1 MLTRL
6 LVVRPTVRVNAKARE
21 NNFISTSDG
30 PGEGN
35 KRFPSIDQGPEK
47 PKKKVNPIKK
57 FLMEKFK
64 IKEIDYNKFEKENKW
79 AIRPG
84 KNKDKDSDP

>member
-35 KRFPSIDQGPEK
+35 KRFPSIDQGPKE
-47 PKKKVNPIKK
+47 PKKEVNPIKK

-64 IKEIDYNKFEKENKW
+64 IKEIDYTKFDKENKW
-79 AIRPG
+79 AIHPEH
-84 KNKDKDSDP
+84 KDKDT

>member
-1 MLTRL
+1 M
-6 LVVRPTVRVNAKARE
+6 RPTVRVNAKARE

-30 PGEGN
+30 PGEGK
-35 KRFPSIDQGPEK
+35 KRFPSIDQGPKE
-47 PKKKVNPIKK
+47 PKKEVNPIKK

-79 AIRPG
+79 AIRPEH
-84 KNKDKDSDP
+84 KDKDP

>member
-1 MLTRL
+1 
-6 LVVRPTVRVNAKARE
+6 VRPTVRVNAKARE

-35 KRFPSIDQGPEK
+35 KRFPSIDQGPKE
-47 PKKKVNPIKK
+47 PKKEVNPIKK

-79 AIRPG
+79 AIRPEH
-84 KNKDKDSDP
+84 KDKDP

>member
-35 KRFPSIDQGPEK
+35 KRFPSIDQGPEES
-47 PKKKVNPIKK
+47 KKKVNPIKK

>member
-35 KRFPSIDQGPEK
+35 KRFPSIDQGPEE
-47 PKKKVNPIKK
+47 PKKEANPIKK

-64 IKEIDYNKFEKENKW
+64 IREIDYNKFEKENKW